1 MPITYLL
8 AIIAFPA
15 VAIYW
20 FIRMKD
26 QKKSIFLLGA
36 LCLIA
41 AGPFV
46 FSLGGFFATFSSNQC
61 YSQSIS
67 RVSNMGLQVA
77 RSKDDSA
84 IAQFAELVKHLPLR
98 GYETN
103 CDEIDA
109 RLNAFEKS
117 HSSQT
122 KK

>member
-1 MPITYLL
+1 MPIAYLL

-15 VAIYW
+15 IVIYW
-20 FIRMKD
+20 FTKTKD

-36 LCLIA
+36 LCLIT

-67 RVSNMGLQVA
+67 RLSNMGLQVA
-77 RSKDDSA
+77 RSKDDRA
-84 IAQFAELVKHLPLR
+84 IEQFADLVKHLPLR
-98 GYETN
+98 GYETD
-103 CDEIDA
+103 CDEIEA
-109 RLNAFEKS
+109 SLNAFEKS
-117 HSSQT
+117 QSSQT

>member
-1 MPITYLL
+1 
-8 AIIAFPA
+8 
-15 VAIYW
+15 
-20 FIRMKD
+20 
-26 QKKSIFLLGA
+26 
-36 LCLIA
+36 
-41 AGPFV
+41 
-46 FSLGGFFATFSSNQC
+46 
-61 YSQSIS
+61 
-67 RVSNMGLQVA
+67 MGLQVA